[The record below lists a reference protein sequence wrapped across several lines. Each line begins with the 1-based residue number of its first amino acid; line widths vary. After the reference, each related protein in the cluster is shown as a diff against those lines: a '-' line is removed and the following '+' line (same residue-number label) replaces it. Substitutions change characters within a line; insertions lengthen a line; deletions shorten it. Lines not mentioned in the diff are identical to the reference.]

1 MPAPT
6 PLPVAL
12 VGRIF
17 SVEEAAAHG
26 LTRRV
31 LQGRRFVM
39 VHPGYYRFAETEIPF
54 DVAVN
59 AALNVLP
66 DDAALSHVSN
76 LRWLGY
82 EVRPAYPL
90 HFATARPLRRFRD
103 DVVLHRYRG
112 QLTSTFVRGVPL
124 LGPDRTFVD
133 CGTMLS
139 VKELVRVGD
148 WLVAQ
153 KHTDTLTLRAYTM
166 SSHLDGV
173 QRARRAAEFVR
184 EGVES
189 PRETDVRLALVESGL
204 AEPELNTDILD
215 ATGRFLARGD
225 LVYRRWKV
233 LVEYDGWQH
242 ERDAWQRQRDHLR
255 REALEAE
262 GWLVIV
268 VTTADMRAPKS
279 VAARVARAL
288 VSRGYPN

>member
-1 MPAPT
+1 
-6 PLPVAL
+6 
-12 VGRIF
+12 
-17 SVEEAAAHG
+17 
-26 LTRRV
+26 
-31 LQGRRFVM
+31 M
-39 VHPGYYRFAETEIPF
+39 VRPGYYRFAGTEVPF
-54 DVAVN
+54 DAAVE
-59 AALNVLP
+59 AALRVLP

-82 EVRPAYPL
+82 EIRPMYPL

-103 DVVLHRYRG
+103 DLVLHRYQG
-112 QLTSTFVRGVPL
+112 QLSSTFVRGVPIL
-124 LGPDRTFVD
+124 SPDRTFVD

-139 VKELVRVGD
+139 TTELVRAGD

-153 KHTDTLTLRAYTM
+153 KHTDAATLRAYTLT
-166 SSHLDGV
+166 SHLDGV

-184 EGVES
+184 DGVES
-189 PRETDVRLALVESGL
+189 PRETDVRLALVFSGL
-204 AEPELNTDILD
+204 AEPELNVNIVDQR
-215 ATGRFLARGD
+215 GRFLARGD

-242 ERDAWQRQRDHLR
+242 ERDAWQRQKDHLR
-255 REALEAE
+255 REALEAA

-288 VSRGYPN
+288 TSRGYPN

>member
-1 MPAPT
+1 M
-6 PLPVAL
+6 
-12 VGRIF
+12 
-17 SVEEAAAHG
+17 
-26 LTRRV
+26 
-31 LQGRRFVM
+31 LQGRRFSM
-39 VHPGYYRFAETEIPF
+39 VRPGYYRFADAEVPF
-54 DVAVN
+54 DATVA
-59 AALNVLP
+59 AALSALP

-76 LRWLGY
+76 LRWLGF
-82 EVRPAYPL
+82 ETGPMYPL

-103 DVVLHRYRG
+103 DLVLHRYQG
-112 QLTSTFVRGVPL
+112 QLSSTFVRGVPL

-139 VKELVRVGD
+139 TTELVRVGD

-153 KHTDTLTLRAYTM
+153 KHTDPVTLRAYAMT
-166 SSHLDGV
+166 SHLDGV

-184 EGVES
+184 DGVES
-189 PRETDVRLALVESGL
+189 PRETDVRLALVRSGL
-204 AEPELNTDILD
+204 AEPELNINILD
-215 ATGRFLARGD
+215 QRGRFLARGD

-242 ERDAWQRQRDHLR
+242 ERDAWQRQKDHLR
-255 REALEAE
+255 REALEAA

-288 VSRGYPN
+288 MSRGYPN